1 MIGGP
6 MSPRSCLSRLIPQKA
21 DPEQQRREGWVKHG
35 ILVVAIDDKR
45 LSWPEQEMVKL
56 VAKKLFGQKVAKE
69 GANGR

>member
-6 MSPRSCLSRLIPQKA
+6 MSPRSCLSRLIPQKV

-45 LSWPEQEMVKL
+45 LSWPEREMVNHL
-56 VAKKLFGQKVAKE
+56 AKRLFGSQAVKEVAH
-69 GANGR
+69 GR